1 MPDNGFITPDQ
12 VRVGRL
18 LLGWSREQL
27 AAQCEIGSHVIASF
41 EDSGRVVSS
50 RARSEVD
57 RLERLATIRGVLE
70 AAGIQ
75 FVHDGSYGA
84 RLQAQ

>member
-1 MPDNGFITPDQ
+1 MIHKSFITPDQ

-18 LLGWSREQL
+18 LLGWSREQI
-27 AAQCEIGSHVIASF
+27 AARCEIGAHVIASF

-50 RARSEVD
+50 RARSEAD

-70 AAGIQ
+70 AAGVQ
-75 FVHDGSYGA
+75 FNPTLVSGA
-84 RLQAQ
+84 PSSP